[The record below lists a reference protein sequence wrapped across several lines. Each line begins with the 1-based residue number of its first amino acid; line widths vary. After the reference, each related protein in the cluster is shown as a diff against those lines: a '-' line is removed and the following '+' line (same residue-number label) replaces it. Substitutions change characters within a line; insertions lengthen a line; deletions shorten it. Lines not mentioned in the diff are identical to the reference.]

1 MKVLVINCGS
11 SSLKYQLID
20 SATES
25 VLAKGLCE
33 RITIDGRLT
42 HTTTGKEKYTVDL
55 DMPDHKAAV
64 KYVLDALVDPET
76 GAIGSLDEIDACGH
90 RIVHGGEKF
99 AQSVVINDEVIK
111 AIEECNDLA
120 PLHNPANLIG
130 IDACRKLMPG
140 TPNVAVFDTAFH
152 QTMPDVA
159 YTYGIPYKYYE
170 EYKIRRYGFHGTSHS
185 FVSKRLAELIGKDIR
200 NLKLIV
206 CHLGNGSSIS
216 AVKGGKSVDTTM
228 GLTPLAGLPM
238 GTRSGD
244 IDPAIIDFIVEK
256 ENLSIKEVNNILN
269 KESGVYG
276 LSGVSSDFRDL
287 TAGMEAG
294 NDRCR
299 LALDVFC
306 YNVKKYIGAYAAA
319 MGGLDGIAFTAGI
332 GENTAYVRE
341 KSLEDLGFLGIN
353 LNNEANSVR
362 GEEALIST
370 DDSKVQVWVVPTNE
384 ELAIARE
391 TVALVK

>member
-1 MKVLVINCGS
+1 
-11 SSLKYQLID
+11 
-20 SATES
+20 
-25 VLAKGLCE
+25 
-33 RITIDGRLT
+33 
-42 HTTTGKEKYTVDL
+42 
-55 DMPDHKAAV
+55 
-64 KYVLDALVDPET
+64 
-76 GAIGSLDEIDACGH
+76 
-90 RIVHGGEKF
+90 
-99 AQSVVINDEVIK
+99 
-111 AIEECNDLA
+111 
-120 PLHNPANLIG
+120 
-130 IDACRKLMPG
+130 
-140 TPNVAVFDTAFH
+140 
-152 QTMPDVA
+152 MPDVA

-185 FVSKRLAELIGKDIR
+185 FVSKRLAELMGKDIR

-244 IDPAIIDFIVEK
+244 IDPAIIDFIAEK

-341 KSLEDLGFLGIN
+341 KSLEDLGFLGID

>member
-185 FVSKRLAELIGKDIR
+185 FVSKRLAELMGKDIR

-216 AVKGGKSVDTTM
+216 AVKGESQWTQPWDLHLLQVF
-228 GLTPLAGLPM
+228 LWEPVQEISILPL
-238 GTRSGD
+238 
-244 IDPAIIDFIVEK
+244 
-256 ENLSIKEVNNILN
+256 
-269 KESGVYG
+269 
-276 LSGVSSDFRDL
+276 
-287 TAGMEAG
+287 
-294 NDRCR
+294 
-299 LALDVFC
+299 
-306 YNVKKYIGAYAAA
+306 
-319 MGGLDGIAFTAGI
+319 
-332 GENTAYVRE
+332 
-341 KSLEDLGFLGIN
+341 
-353 LNNEANSVR
+353 
-362 GEEALIST
+362 
-370 DDSKVQVWVVPTNE
+370 
-384 ELAIARE
+384 
-391 TVALVK
+391 

>member
-130 IDACRKLMPG
+130 IDACRSR
-140 TPNVAVFDTAFH
+140 
-152 QTMPDVA
+152 Q
-159 YTYGIPYKYYE
+159 
-170 EYKIRRYGFHGTSHS
+170 S
-185 FVSKRLAELIGKDIR
+185 GK
-200 NLKLIV
+200 
-206 CHLGNGSSIS
+206 
-216 AVKGGKSVDTTM
+216 
-228 GLTPLAGLPM
+228 
-238 GTRSGD
+238 
-244 IDPAIIDFIVEK
+244 
-256 ENLSIKEVNNILN
+256 
-269 KESGVYG
+269 
-276 LSGVSSDFRDL
+276 
-287 TAGMEAG
+287 
-294 NDRCR
+294 
-299 LALDVFC
+299 
-306 YNVKKYIGAYAAA
+306 
-319 MGGLDGIAFTAGI
+319 
-332 GENTAYVRE
+332 
-341 KSLEDLGFLGIN
+341 
-353 LNNEANSVR
+353 
-362 GEEALIST
+362 
-370 DDSKVQVWVVPTNE
+370 
-384 ELAIARE
+384 
-391 TVALVK
+391 